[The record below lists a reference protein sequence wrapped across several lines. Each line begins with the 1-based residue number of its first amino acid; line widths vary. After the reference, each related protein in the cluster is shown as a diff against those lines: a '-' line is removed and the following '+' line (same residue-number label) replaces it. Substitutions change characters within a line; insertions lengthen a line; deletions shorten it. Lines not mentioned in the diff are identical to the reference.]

1 MAGEAP
7 VADYVSI
14 ILRAIDKAQNE
25 PAHMRRLIYDLA
37 RISVGRQLL
46 LSYEEIGSNGIQ
58 RHVSDLEAAIKQ
70 AEILSSLEGDLL
82 PDPGAPPSLAVS
94 KASGQNALLIT
105 EPILGAENKNESGAV
120 AVLPGYLAPRD
131 EQSSPLNPQSHQN
144 VTTEIWEAVPRASKR
159 RVPKPELLAA
169 AAVGLAIYAL
179 TLVRPD
185 LITDLNIPY
194 LSQLVRQASYHEDT
208 TTREPAKQL
217 SAASAGTPKAV
228 DQTNSLGFPLPSVY
242 GVYAVNRGKLYGL
255 QPLAMKVP
263 DPRVAISA
271 MISNPSRLTL
281 PDGNLAFVLYRRDLQ
296 SSAPDTVPVRVVAR
310 VMREMKFAANGP
322 PKTAEVAGEWAI
334 RSKSYQFGVAPINN
348 EPEMII
354 LRPRDSQFTFSPGR
368 YALVFKGEGYDFDI
382 AGQLTDTAQCLERA
396 DALGGMV
403 YSECRD
409 LP

>member
-14 ILRAIDKAQNE
+14 ILRAINKAQND
-25 PAHMRRLIYDLA
+25 PAHMRRLIYELA

-46 LSYEEIGSNGIQ
+46 LSYEEIGSSGIQ

-82 PDPGAPPSLAVS
+82 SDPGAAPSLAVS
-94 KASGQNALLIT
+94 EASGQEALLISQ
-105 EPILGAENKNESGAV
+105 PALGAENKNEIGTV
-120 AVLPGYLAPRD
+120 AVLPSYLAPRD
-131 EQSSPLNPQSHQN
+131 DHKSPLNPQSHQAM
-144 VTTEIWEAVPRASKR
+144 TTEIWEAVPRTPKR
-159 RVPKPELLAA
+159 RVLKPELLAA

-185 LITDLNIPY
+185 LIIDLNIPY
-194 LSQLVRQASYHEDT
+194 ISHLVRQASYNGGT
-208 TTREPAKQL
+208 TTRAPSGQV
-217 SAASAGTPKAV
+217 SAAAAGTPNAV
-228 DQTNSLGFPLPSVY
+228 DKTKSLGFPLPAMY
-242 GVYAVNRGKLYGL
+242 GVYAVSGGKLYGL

-281 PDGNLAFVLYRRDLQ
+281 RDGKLAFIIYRRDLQ

-310 VMREMKFAANGP
+310 VMREMKFAANGL
-322 PKTAEVAGEWAI
+322 PKTVEITGEWAI

-348 EPEMII
+348 EPEMIM
-354 LRPRDSQFTFSPGR
+354 LRPQDPQFSFSPGR
-368 YALVFKGEGYDFDI
+368 YALVFRGEGYDFSV
-382 AGQLTDTAQCLERA
+382 AGQLTDTAQCLERT
-396 DALGGMV
+396 DALGGTV

-409 LP
+409 AP